1 MIDVN
6 FGIICSIFPVFEC
19 VYDMN
24 LGLFEYLVM
33 LKCLACVFVELFDTA
48 DELNIC
54 FCNKLLGF
62 FFYTVY
68 QIMLQ
73 EQVRL
78 YILN

>member
-48 DELNIC
+48 DEYMFL
-54 FCNKLLGF
+54 
-62 FFYTVY
+62 
-68 QIMLQ
+68 
-73 EQVRL
+73 
-78 YILN
+78 